1 LWFDSQA
8 EEAAKFYVSIF
19 KNSRITS
26 VSRYSE
32 EAATAAGRPAGSVMV
47 VMFKLDGQEFMALN
61 GGPVFKF
68 SPAISFM
75 VNCTTQ
81 KEVDRYWEKLSAG
94 GQEGQCGWLTDKF
107 GVSWQI
113 VPKVLG
119 RLMNSKDAQKSARA
133 MKALLQMKKL
143 DIKGLL
149 QAYAQR

>member
-1 LWFDSQA
+1 MY
-8 EEAAKFYVSIF
+8 YVSIF

-32 EAATAAGRPAGSVMV
+32 EAAKASGRPAGSVMV
-47 VMFKLDGQEFMALN
+47 VMFRLDGQEFMGLN
-61 GGPVFKF
+61 GGPIFKF